1 MAYSTSDRVDF
12 EKGISNFYSHN
23 DLTKHAVTLADNVE
37 KPYSPLLKMLSD
49 CYEGAPTD
57 KALVKTQQ
65 QGATFKQLAYA
76 AHLADLTDMQRM
88 EWYRVAKRVPLSQR
102 HAGHILQSYGEPTIV
117 KPTESQTEPVAV
129 HHEGGGG

>member
-1 MAYSTSDRVDF
+1 MADSTSDRVDF

-37 KPYSPLLKMLSD
+37 KPYCQLLKMLSD

-57 KALVKTQQ
+57 KPLVKAEQ
-65 QGATFKQLAYA
+65 QGVTFKQLAYA
-76 AHLADLTDMQRM
+76 AHLADLSDPQRM

-102 HAGHILQSYGEPTIV
+102 HAGHIIGKL
-117 KPTESQTEPVAV
+117 
-129 HHEGGGG
+129 